1 MKAMGYAQQVIESIS
16 FNTSNGVLSWIGKKS
31 GETSGSGSFNIKDV
45 KVNNAGY
52 ADGAGNSDKLG
63 NFAADTYAKKSD
75 LFYIHRI
82 HMLFRNSTSS
92 LSKMYI
98 CITFNLFLKS
108 KTPVT
113 LSTLLQS
120 INENTLMYSE
130 DSNNFERNTIP
141 VTGLFLNNYT
151 SASQKTYLPTSI
163 GVFKNSNNDSMVM
176 LYYINE
182 DSEYSQRQLGTIM
195 ESYPDQIHIS
205 DYIIS

>member
-1 MKAMGYAQQVIESIS
+1 
-16 FNTSNGVLSWIGKKS
+16 
-31 GETSGSGSFNIKDV
+31 
-45 KVNNAGY
+45 
-52 ADGAGNSDKLG
+52 
-63 NFAADTYAKKSD
+63 
-75 LFYIHRI
+75 
-82 HMLFRNSTSS
+82 MLFRNSTSF

-141 VTGLFLNNYT
+141 VTGLFLDNYT
-151 SASQKTYLPTSI
+151 SVSQKTYLPTSI

>member
-1 MKAMGYAQQVIESIS
+1 MFGC
-16 FNTSNGVLSWIGKKS
+16 KKLP
-31 GETSGSGSFNIKDV
+31 NLI
-45 KVNNAGY
+45 
-52 ADGAGNSDKLG
+52 
-63 NFAADTYAKKSD
+63 D

-141 VTGLFLNNYT
+141 VTGLFLDKYT
-151 SASQKTYLPTSI
+151 SVSQKTYLPTSI